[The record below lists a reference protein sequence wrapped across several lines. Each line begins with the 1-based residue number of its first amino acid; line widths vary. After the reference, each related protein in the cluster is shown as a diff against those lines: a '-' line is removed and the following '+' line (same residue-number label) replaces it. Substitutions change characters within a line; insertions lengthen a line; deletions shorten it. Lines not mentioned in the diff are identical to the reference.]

1 MFQNVIIEVVLT
13 VKKLEMFTSVML
25 QELGLAIDSFVVL
38 SEESIDEHFVL
49 GSDAFESVTFNVT
62 ELGNH
67 LFINFE
73 INCSVCSLVAEGF
86 ASHTSEGEESGHAEG
101 GVYEYSQVT
110 SQLFSIHGSHRCGY
124 DKVWL

>member
-1 MFQNVIIEVVLT
+1 MFQNVIVEEMFT

-49 GSDAFESVTFNVT
+49 RRDAFESVTFDVT

-67 LFINFE
+67 LLIYFE
-73 INCSVCSLVAEGF
+73 INGSVCSLVAEGF
-86 ASHTSEGEESGHAEG
+86 ASHTSEGEESGHTEG